1 MKQFWKK
8 HILMRI
14 LIYLVLGVIALILFA
29 RVFMRVYPEF
39 VGRPTRADRAD
50 YLKRAG
56 AYYDGERFFLPGGVE
71 AARRSR
77 QSEGFG
83 QGHAAGK
90 SPADVGAGLFPRGR

>member
-39 VGRPTRADRAD
+39 GGRPTRADRAD
-50 YLKRAG
+50 YLKGAG
-56 AYYDGERFFLPGGVE
+56 AYYDGERFFYPEEWKLPGVPVNQKVS
-71 AARRSR
+71 A
-77 QSEGFG
+77 
-83 QGHAAGK
+83 
-90 SPADVGAGLFPRGR
+90 